1 MKVLLSGHE
10 GFIGGRYRAAWPQR
24 GHAVYGMDK
33 KSGRSTADYLQLDY
47 MVQQV
52 RPDVIVHCGASCST
66 RISLENPLIDFVDN
80 AVGTV
85 NVAEAARVNGGIPV
99 LYVSTVKVAS
109 GADGRVAP
117 LGLSK
122 RIGEDYLAA
131 YRQLYS
137 LPSVVLQPS
146 TVYGPGQ
153 VGDRNLGW
161 VSHFIRCAANGI
173 TPTVYGPGTQSRDI
187 LYVDDFV
194 HLMIDIVEH
203 FDAYQGGVYP
213 VGGGPDN
220 EVSILGLL
228 HHLGVTQ
235 YRREPAIP
243 TDLARVVTDNT
254 AVTRV
259 RGWQPT
265 TPWRVGVHATREA
278 L

>member
-1 MKVLLSGHE
+1 VKILLSGHE
-10 GFIGGRYRAAWPQR
+10 GFIGCRALSAYRGR
-24 GHAVYGMDK
+24 GHAVHGMDK
-33 KSGRSTADYLQLDY
+33 KSKRSTADYLQLTET
-47 MVQQV
+47 VRRF

-85 NVAEAARVNGGIPV
+85 NVAEAARIAGGVPI
-99 LYVSTVKVAS
+99 LYVSTVKVAP
-109 GADGRVAP
+109 GADGLVAP

-131 YRQLYS
+131 FHQLYG
-137 LPSVVLQPS
+137 LPAVVLQPS

-161 VSHFIRCAANGI
+161 VSHFIRCAAHGI
-173 TPTVYGPGTQSRDI
+173 QPTVYGAGTQSRDI

-194 HLMIDIVEH
+194 SLMVDITEN
-203 FDAYQGGVYP
+203 FDDYQGGVYP
-213 VGGGPDN
+213 VGGGPEN

-235 YRREPAIP
+235 YKREPAIP
-243 TDLARVVTDNT
+243 TDLDRVVTDNSAAT
-254 AVTRV
+254 GV
-259 RGWQPT
+259 RGWRPT
-265 TPWRVGVHATREA
+265 TPWHVGVHKTREA